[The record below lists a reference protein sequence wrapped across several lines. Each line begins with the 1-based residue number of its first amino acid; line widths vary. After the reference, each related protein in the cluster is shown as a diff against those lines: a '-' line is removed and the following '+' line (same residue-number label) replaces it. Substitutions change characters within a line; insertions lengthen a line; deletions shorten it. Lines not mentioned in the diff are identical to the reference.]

1 MLRFLEDLWSPL
13 PHLDPAPEAKQIAQ
27 TSDDIF
33 QAVIAFIDL
42 LVPMEQRAAAY
53 GECERRKAETLRNE
67 RPETYRDA
75 FLHLASLTTAGLVVI
90 TTASGGA
97 VKSVGTCKAGAEAR
111 SLSKDAARALFKQGV
126 IVVAVDCFGTMSVTV
141 RAWRLCPIHL
151 DVERLRPH
159 PPAEAAPA
167 PVAISARRARAR
179 ALSAAADAALLNGM
193 WGSPQSPRA
202 GACVAPSIAA

>member
-13 PHLDPAPEAKQIAQ
+13 PHPEPAPEAKQIAQ

-42 LVPMEQRAAAY
+42 LVPMEQRAVAY
-53 GECERRKAETLRNE
+53 GECERRKAETLRSE

-75 FLHLASLTTAGLVVI
+75 FLHLASLTTAGLVVV

-111 SLSKDAARALFKQGV
+111 SLSKDAARALFKQGT
-126 IVVAVDCFGTMSVTV
+126 VVVVVDCFGTMSVTV
-141 RAWRLCPIHL
+141 RAWRLCPIHI

-159 PPAEAAPA
+159 THSHPPENAAPA
-167 PVAISARRARAR
+167 PVAISERRARAR

-193 WGSPQSPRA
+193 WE
-202 GACVAPSIAA
+202 